1 MEKDSFLFH
10 LNGEVRHFSARLRQ
24 HHYLGVHLLFEK
36 EQDEPQAKLA
46 AENLNVLIMNYRAIA
61 EYRKKNF
68 PN

>member
-46 AENLNVLIMNYRAIA
+46 AGNLNVNHEL
-61 EYRKKNF
+61 
-68 PN
+68 